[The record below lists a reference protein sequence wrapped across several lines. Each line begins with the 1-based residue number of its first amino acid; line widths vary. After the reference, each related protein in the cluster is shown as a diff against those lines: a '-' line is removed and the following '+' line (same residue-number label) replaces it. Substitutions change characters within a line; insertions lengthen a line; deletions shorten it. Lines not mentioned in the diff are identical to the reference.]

1 MFNVVFQSTTEF
13 NFMQIKQKNSEI
25 QRAERTLL
33 QQRKWGGNCL
43 ITNKMQKHQPTKE
56 GRDSSSTFSLLTGC
70 TKVMREA
77 WSMSLSPTVP

>member
-1 MFNVVFQSTTEF
+1 MLYFSRQLSLILCKLNKKTVKSKE
-13 NFMQIKQKNSEI
+13 QKGLFYSKENG
-25 QRAERTLL
+25 
-33 QQRKWGGNCL
+33 GGNCL